1 MGACAV
7 AARAGRD
14 LVLDPRRPALQTRDD
29 VLGRRAHEPSVERA
43 PAPDAGAAVTLE
55 GRLEPLGA
63 AAAVGARGR
72 RVAPGRPPVAHG
84 ATPAV
89 SRRRSRARAR
99 ARSSRTS
106 GASTTKAATGA
117 AAQAA

>member
-1 MGACAV
+1 MAACAV

-55 GRLEPLGA
+55 DRLEPLGA

-72 RVAPGRPPVAHG
+72 RVPPGRPPVGHG

-89 SRRRSRARAR
+89 SRGRARAPAPGR
-99 ARSSRTS
+99 PSRSR
-106 GASTTKAATGA
+106 GASPN
-117 AAQAA
+117 QAAPRAGPP